1 MIFRN
6 SFISAGS
13 FIPYVS
19 YTGICAIIAILRRKK
34 PPASGNFGFSSADRR
49 KKSGCTHIRKE
60 ERTPMLDRQQ
70 KEYLINLIQ
79 NDRPIPED
87 MKYDLF
93 PVLQEEYELT
103 YAGKMRREDL
113 LANQDGTFPV
123 PLQVERIFERSGAE
137 TGSGTHQSSS
147 SQTGGRTDGWKN
159 LIIFGDNLQFLKTVY
174 EDKDPVIRGKVK
186 GKVKLIYIDPPFAT
200 QDEFQN
206 REGAKAY
213 SDKKQGARFLE
224 FLRRR
229 LILAREILADDGS
242 IYVHLDPKMS
252 HYVKA
257 ILDEIFGKNAFVNE
271 IIWSYKSGGASRRY
285 FSRKH
290 DNILFYAKTPRY
302 IFHPQ
307 EEKSYNRNYKPYNF
321 KGVPEYQ
328 DEHGLWYTM
337 VNMKDVWN
345 IDMVGRSSG
354 ERMDYPTQKPEAL
367 LARIIEA
374 STNPGDLVM
383 DFFGGSGTTMAA
395 AEKLGRRWIT
405 CDLGKLSYL
414 TMQKRILSIGDS
426 RIPGLAEK
434 YAKTASPFQTCTLGI
449 YDLEK
454 TLEMD
459 WEKYQDFVSGLFEF
473 RRTHLSVGGLTFEGE
488 KRGFPVKIF
497 NYLKYSDSGVDEN
510 YLRNMTES
518 LGAGSPSRI
527 YIVSPATRVSFIAD
541 YEETGGTRY
550 YFLKVP
556 YEMIE
561 ELHRAPFIRLRQP
574 RSRGDINEIEEMKGF
589 QFNYNPE
596 VSCRLLDLGD
606 RAALHVDSFTSCII
620 REDEEEN
627 FSALSGIYAD
637 FSFGGDV
644 FVMDDVRFWNE
655 MESEKKEHSDTR
667 IERDGEE
674 IRAVVW
680 EFPKERLGSCSMF
693 IFSDIYGNDIKVKLS
708 LNTGGKNG

>member
-1 MIFRN
+1 
-6 SFISAGS
+6 
-13 FIPYVS
+13 
-19 YTGICAIIAILRRKK
+19 
-34 PPASGNFGFSSADRR
+34 
-49 KKSGCTHIRKE
+49 
-60 ERTPMLDRQQ
+60 MLDREQ
-70 KEYLINLIQ
+70 KEYLIHLIQ
-79 NDRPIPED
+79 NDQPIPED

-93 PVLQEEYELT
+93 PALQEEYELT
-103 YAGKMRREDL
+103 YAGKMRKEDL
-113 LANQDGTFPV
+113 LANQDGTFPI
-123 PLQVERIFERSGAE
+123 PLQVERVFTQEESADRSFDP
-137 TGSGTHQSSS
+137 Q
-147 SQTGGRTDGWKN
+147 DGWRN
-159 LIIFGDNLQFLKTVY
+159 MIVFGDNLQFLKTVC
-174 EDKDPVIRGKVK
+174 EDRDPVIRGKVK
-186 GKVKLIYIDPPFAT
+186 RKVRLIYIDPPFAT

-213 SDKKQGARFLE
+213 SDRKQGAHFLE

-229 LILAREILADDGS
+229 LILAREVLADDGS
-242 IYVHLDPKMS
+242 IYVHMDPKMS
-252 HYVKA
+252 HYVRA
-257 ILDEIFGKNAFVNE
+257 ILDEVFGKNSFVNE

-285 FSRKH
+285 FARKH

-354 ERMDYPTQKPEAL
+354 ERIDYPTQKPEAL

-374 STNPGDLVM
+374 STDPGDLVM
-383 DFFGGSGTTMAA
+383 DFFGGSGTTMAV

-414 TMQKRILSIGDS
+414 TMQKRLLSIEHS
-426 RIPGLAEK
+426 RMPVSGSGEKTGEK
-434 YAKTASPFQTCTLGI
+434 YGKKAAPFMTCTLGI

-473 RRTHLSVGGLTFEGE
+473 RRTPLSIGGVAFEGE

-497 NYLKYSDSGVDEN
+497 NYLKYSDSGVDED
-510 YLRNMTES
+510 YLQSMTES
-518 LGAGSPSRI
+518 LGAGAPSRI
-527 YIVSPATRVSFIAD
+527 YIVSPATRISFIAD

-561 ELHRAPFIRLRQP
+561 ELHRSPFVRLRQP
-574 RSRGDINEIEEMKGF
+574 RSRGDVNEIEEMKGF

-596 VSCRLLDLGD
+596 VDCRLADLGET
-606 RAALHVDSFTSCII
+606 AALYVDSFTSYII
-620 REDEEEN
+620 RDGAEAD
-627 FSALSGIYAD
+627 FATLSGIYAD
-637 FSFGGDV
+637 FDFHGDV
-644 FVMDDVRFWNE
+644 FVMDEVRFWSE
-655 MESEKKEHSDTR
+655 IESGKKEHADTR
-667 IERDGEE
+667 IERDGDR

-680 EFPKERLGSCSMF
+680 EFPKKLLGDYAMF

-708 LNTGGKNG
+708 LKKTEKRNG